1 MLFLS
6 GAINQLM
13 LSDVRAD
20 VGLMIQP
27 GMGNS
32 SLPLQFRQ
40 WAADNGR
47 FAAPER
53 WNDGDWLEWAA
64 GLRKYRDNCL
74 FMVAPDV
81 VGDAEATLALS
92 LPYLPT
98 IRQLGFKAAYVS
110 QDGATDDLPWDQF
123 DCLFV
128 GGTDAWKLS
137 EASYELAAE
146 AKARGKW
153 THMGRVNSL
162 RRMRAAAVSG
172 FDSCDGTF
180 LKYGPDVN
188 WPRLCAMLDT
198 LNHGQGVMAA

>member
-6 GAINQLM
+6 GAINSQV

-20 VGLMIQP
+20 VGFMIQP
-27 GMGNS
+27 GMGNRTE
-32 SLPLQFRQ
+32 PLRDRL
-40 WAADNGR
+40 WSGDNGR
-47 FAAPER
+47 FAAPEEWSAPKWIR
-53 WNDGDWLEWAA
+53 WMEALMPYQAT
-64 GLRKYRDNCL
+64 CL

-81 VGDAEATLALS
+81 VADAEATLALS
-92 LPYLPT
+92 LPYLPV
-98 IRQLGFKAAYVS
+98 IRSLGFNAAYVS
-110 QDGATDDLPWDQF
+110 QDGATNALPWDDF

-137 EASYELAAE
+137 EPSYALAAE

-153 THMGRVNSL
+153 LHMGRVNSL
-162 RRMRAAAVSG
+162 RRMRAAAISN

-188 WPRLCAMLDT
+188 WPRLCAMLNDI
-198 LNHGQGVMAA
+198 NSGQRVLAA